1 MRQTGLH
8 TTRRLGSP
16 RPVRVASLAIAAVLA
31 GGVLAAC
38 SSSTPDQS
46 ATSSTTTSGGGSDSG
61 ADSGSFSSRL
71 TGDSGKSFKVVYEVS
86 SGGTTQQVTFAQS
99 PPKSAI
105 ITKDATVISDG
116 TKTVTCSG
124 TGSDATCVNLGSS
137 MSSPVAAITSL
148 FDAKAVRSMLQGF
161 EAQSVAKAAGITIEE
176 STKEIA
182 GGTSSCV
189 TVTTKGAKDGTWCVT
204 PQGLVSYVQT
214 ADSSLTLVSFTTD
227 VPPAD
232 FETPSGATVV
242 TVPGQ

>member
-8 TTRRLGSP
+8 TPRRLGSP

-105 ITKDATVISDG
+105 ITKDAT
-116 TKTVTCSG
+116 
-124 TGSDATCVNLGSS
+124 A
-137 MSSPVAAITSL
+137 
-148 FDAKAVRSMLQGF
+148 FYEKAGF
-161 EAQSVAKAAGITIEE
+161 TRH
-176 STKEIA
+176 
-182 GGTSSCV
+182 
-189 TVTTKGAKDGTWCVT
+189 
-204 PQGLVSYVQT
+204 PYVCMQR
-214 ADSSLTLVSFTTD
+214 
-227 VPPAD
+227 PRRM
-232 FETPSGATVV
+232 
-242 TVPGQ
+242 